1 MSQFTTSFAPSAP
14 SNETMYS
21 TTFNLILHNWVPKMT
36 ETMVSDLFERNQVGR
51 VSKLVVAP
59 DEKTATVVVDEWF
72 KTANGND
79 ALYHLTFSNLLDVR
93 VDGYNSNH
101 NRNLFLLFTTEPQQQ
116 KQMQMLSGPPGLCR
130 AV

>member
-1 MSQFTTSFAPSAP
+1 MSQFTTSSAPSAP

-36 ETMVSDLFERNQVGR
+36 ETMVRDLFERNQVGR

-79 ALYHLTFSNLLDVR
+79 ALYYLTFSNFLDVR
-93 VDGYNSNH
+93 VDGYNSNR

-116 KQMQMLSGPPGLCR
+116 KQLQMLSGPPGLCR
-130 AV
+130 VV

>member
-1 MSQFTTSFAPSAP
+1 MSQFTTSSAPSAP

-36 ETMVSDLFERNQVGR
+36 ETMVRDLFERNQVGR
-51 VSKLVVAP
+51 VSKLVVSP

-79 ALYHLTFSNLLDVR
+79 ALYYLTFSNFLDVR
-93 VDGYNSNH
+93 VDGYNSNR

-116 KQMQMLSGPPGLCR
+116 KQLQMLSGPPGLCR
-130 AV
+130 VV

>member
-1 MSQFTTSFAPSAP
+1 MSQFTTSSAPSAP

-36 ETMVSDLFERNQVGR
+36 ETMVRDLFERNQVGR
-51 VSKLVVAP
+51 VSKLVVSP

-79 ALYHLTFSNLLDVR
+79 ALYYLTFSNFLDVR
-93 VDGYNSNH
+93 VDGYKSNR

-116 KQMQMLSGPPGLCR
+116 KQLQMLSGPPGLCR